1 MDEEIGKNFF
11 KQARDIWINPEAI
24 KRQKRGWK
32 EKKIWAAQIILFATR
47 KPLVRLNEQVG
58 LKIKTEEGLIVEGI
72 DITKT
77 DAKKTK
83 ELILND
89 PVKDTANVYLILFKQ
104 NWVVKFD
111 FRYYRDTAKEH
122 VNVAKEFFE
131 SAEENLD
138 KKRFRP
144 FYEECW
150 AVAELLSACNFLL
163 TGFKYDNHHKNIEYM
178 KSWANLGNVKI
189 EFSETLEKLWKLRS
203 SARYLKSKEFEKE
216 DRNRFVKI
224 LEEMFEFT
232 ERSIQ

>member
-131 SAEENLD
+131 SA
-138 KKRFRP
+138 KK
-144 FYEECW
+144 
-150 AVAELLSACNFLL
+150 
-163 TGFKYDNHHKNIEYM
+163 T
-178 KSWANLGNVKI
+178 
-189 EFSETLEKLWKLRS
+189 
-203 SARYLKSKEFEKE
+203 
-216 DRNRFVKI
+216 
-224 LEEMFEFT
+224 
-232 ERSIQ
+232 